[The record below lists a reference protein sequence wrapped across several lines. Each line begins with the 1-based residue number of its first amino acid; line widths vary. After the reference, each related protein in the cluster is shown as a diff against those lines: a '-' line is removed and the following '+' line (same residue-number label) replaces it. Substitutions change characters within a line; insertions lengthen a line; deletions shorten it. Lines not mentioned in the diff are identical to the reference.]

1 MQSKSRPYLENRVL
15 DFCLLLGIYYEN
27 PPHLSK
33 STKIFIYF
41 FNMLQSRAAPSVH
54 APKVSKTCQTK
65 SSKIILNRKRW
76 SGRWW
81 KIAWKLMFSNYYP
94 KAIWQI
100 KAYGRKMSLLW
111 KASICLLIAL
121 AYHFKRCFHFQT
133 EPRYFWLTLLNLP
146 SIIWK
151 SFACRRS

>member
-1 MQSKSRPYLENRVL
+1 MKSKVGQQHIERIYVKVRQRAKKNFGNSSPHSGQKDRELSNSLVEGECIFCKSSALCKTLHIIYIATRRKMQSKSRPYLENRVL

-41 FNMLQSRAAPSVH
+41 FNKLQSRAAPSVH

-76 SGRWW
+76 SGR
-81 KIAWKLMFSNYYP
+81 
-94 KAIWQI
+94 
-100 KAYGRKMSLLW
+100 
-111 KASICLLIAL
+111 
-121 AYHFKRCFHFQT
+121 
-133 EPRYFWLTLLNLP
+133 
-146 SIIWK
+146 
-151 SFACRRS
+151 